1 MKLQAIKSKGSLTDK
16 AYHILKKTILSMD
29 LKPGEVIIEDRIS
42 EELGISRTP
51 LRAALQRL
59 SFESLV
65 EIVPGKGTCVTE
77 LSTKYF
83 LELYELKEV
92 VEMLSVR
99 LAALNRTECDIIEIN
114 KLLGIQYKL
123 ALEKP
128 LNTEEYLDVDREVH
142 LLFARSSR
150 NHLVEEQILMLNE
163 SYNRYLRSTDFT
175 ERAVTVVKEHMLI
188 AEAIEERDSIKA
200 QTIMKDH
207 LQDVKETILLGTL
220 R

>member
-1 MKLQAIKSKGSLTDK
+1 
-16 AYHILKKTILSMD
+16 MD

-207 LQDVKETILLGTL
+207 LQDVKETILLVTL